1 MNLEPKHLRF
11 ESGGAATSIAAQG
24 FNPGNG
30 AASEEKKGGALA
42 RGFCQSEIVE
52 EYLAG
57 PPDLSG
63 YSRRDESQIPLRG
76 GE

>member
-30 AASEEKKGGALA
+30 AAS
-42 RGFCQSEIVE
+42 
-52 EYLAG
+52 
-57 PPDLSG
+57 
-63 YSRRDESQIPLRG
+63 
-76 GE
+76 